1 MTSLP
6 QADPELVQVFDTQ
19 QESEAMVVQSL
30 LTSAGIESIITNLD
44 VPQDLM
50 PGVGGVVVQVNQA
63 QAEAARNIIEDY
75 KNSPAA
81 EPATEED
88 EMEAT

>member
-6 QADPELVQVFDTQ
+6 KADPELVQVFDTQ

-30 LTSAGIESIITNLD
+30 LASSGIEAIITNLD

-50 PGVGGVVVQVNQA
+50 PGIGGVVVQVNQA
-63 QAEAARNIIEDY
+63 QAEAARNVIEEY

-81 EPATEED
+81 EPIEED